1 MITEATKTDHDSF
14 DDVDRIL
21 IIVEASKAKWEKV
34 KVRFTISM
42 LILGPILLVALYFF
56 SFMMIIITDPDFH
69 TVEMQFVVSGLII
82 IILTISIFYSYKE
95 YREANKDYN
104 QTALRATD
112 LIREI
117 MPALAK
123 SENWSMLRRFELELR
138 LTKLGISKAERSR
151 KQQHN
156 VFDELYESS
165 KNRA

>member
-21 IIVEASKAKWEKV
+21 IIVEGSKAKWEKV
-34 KVRFTISM
+34 KVRFTFYM
-42 LILGPILLVALYFF
+42 LMLGPVALLALYTLCFMTIRIGFDSFKGESFVISIF
-56 SFMMIIITDPDFH
+56 S
-69 TVEMQFVVSGLII
+69 
-82 IILTISIFYSYKE
+82 LTLSMISIFYFYE
-95 YREANKDYN
+95 QYREANKDYN